1 MGFDT
6 GMGIF
11 DTGSFGFDTGF
22 SLNDSGDTG
31 G

>member
-1 MGFDT
+1 MGGFDT
-6 GMGIF
+6 GGFGDTGMSFF
-11 DTGSFGFDTGF
+11 DTGI